1 MATKAETAAAPAAA
15 TVESVSLLHPSL
27 FEGRDVTPVTKGE
40 LRTILEFFAAGISG
54 TAKTAAE

>member
-1 MATKAETAAAPAAA
+1 MATKAETAAATVDAA
-15 TVESVSLLHPSL
+15 SLLHPSL

-54 TAKTAAE
+54 TAKTAAK